1 MQFYSRPKR
10 PLSINIVSMI
20 DILSILLIFFIVTT
34 TFKKVEP
41 RVEIN
46 LPESTTGKE
55 DSTVEDPIVIF
66 ITKDNQIF
74 IGNSETTLD
83 MFPKEIEVLVS
94 KKPQTKFALEAD
106 EGIQLGFFVKIMDA
120 AKEAGLNDLSLNTR
134 KPEETP

>member
-34 TFKKVEP
+34 TFKKEEP

-46 LPESTTGKE
+46 LPESTTAQE
-55 DSTVEDPIVIF
+55 ESAVDDPTVIF

-74 IGNSETTLD
+74 IGNSETTLK
-83 MFPKEIEVLVS
+83 MFPKELEALIA
-94 KKPQTKFALEAD
+94 KNPQIKFTLEAD
-106 EGIQLGFFVKIMDA
+106 EEIQLGFFVKIMDA

-134 KPEETP
+134 KPEEAP

>member
-34 TFKKVEP
+34 TFKKSEP

-55 DSTVEDPIVIF
+55 DSETADPVVIF
-66 ITKDNQIF
+66 ITKENRIF
-74 IGNSETTLD
+74 IGNSETTLE
-83 MFPKEIEVLVS
+83 MFPKEVGALKAKNPAS
-94 KKPQTKFALEAD
+94 TFALEAD

-134 KPEETP
+134 KPEPTP

>member
-10 PLSINIVSMI
+10 PLSINIVSMV

-34 TFKKVEP
+34 TFKKEEP

-46 LPESTTGKE
+46 LPESAQGKE
-55 DSTVEDPIVIF
+55 DSTVEDPVIIF

-74 IGNSETTLD
+74 IGDSETTLEQLAQEVTALTKQN
-83 MFPKEIEVLVS
+83 PK
-94 KKPQTKFALEAD
+94 TKFALEAD
-106 EGIQLGFFVKIMDA
+106 EQIELGFFVKIMDA

-134 KPEETP
+134 KPEQNP

>member
-34 TFKKVEP
+34 TFKKAEP

-46 LPESTTGKE
+46 LPESTTGTE
-55 DSTVEDPIVIF
+55 DSTIEDPVVIF

-74 IGNSETTLD
+74 IGNNETTLE
-83 MFPKEIEVLVS
+83 MFPKEVEALV
-94 KKPQTKFALEAD
+94 TKNPKTLFALEAD
-106 EGIQLGFFVKIMDA
+106 EEIQLGFFVKIMDA

-134 KPEETP
+134 KPEDTP